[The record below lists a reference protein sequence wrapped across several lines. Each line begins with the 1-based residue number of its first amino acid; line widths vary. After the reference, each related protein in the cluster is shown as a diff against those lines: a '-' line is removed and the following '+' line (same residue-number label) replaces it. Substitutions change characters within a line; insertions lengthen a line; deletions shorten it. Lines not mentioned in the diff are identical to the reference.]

1 LLGHLLPG
9 AAVTRFAI
17 GARMSRLARH
27 SSEVFMALISRR
39 AVLATSAAVPFAAW
53 AQPAPGSY
61 GSVRR
66 LSLALD
72 AVIAPDAPV
81 EQIAWGYQWTEG
93 PVWVKDGG
101 YLLFSDPPQNTIYR
115 WDQAAGAQVFLKPS
129 GYSGDPDPA
138 LREPGAN
145 GLAIDASGALMM
157 CDSGNRALARVD
169 LKTKKK
175 QIIVD
180 KLEGKRFNSPND
192 LCISRSGAIYFTDPP
207 FGLTDGAASPVKE
220 QAFSG
225 VYRWAP
231 DGSVTVIDKDLAF
244 PNGVALSPDESVLY
258 VSNCDKTMP
267 VIKAYALGA
276 DGLPQS
282 ASMFFDMK
290 PLMSPESKGLPDG
303 IKVDVNGNLFAA
315 GPGGIVVLSKEGKLL
330 GLINVTGRAQPN
342 CAFADDGSTLI
353 ICATDIV
360 ARVKLK
366 TKGANFA

>member
-1 LLGHLLPG
+1 LLPG

-17 GARMSRLARH
+17 AARMDSLARH
-27 SSEVFMALISRR
+27 SSEVSMALISRR
-39 AVLATSAAVPFAAW
+39 AVLATSAAIPFAAW

-72 AVIAPDAPV
+72 AVIAPDATV
-81 EQIAWGYQWTEG
+81 EQIAWGYQWSEG

-145 GLAIDASGALMM
+145 GLAIDAAGTLVM
-157 CDSGNRALARVD
+157 CDSGTRALARVD
-169 LKTKKK
+169 PKTKKK
-175 QIIVD
+175 QIIAD
-180 KLEGKRFNSPND
+180 KFEGRRFNSPND

-207 FGLTDGAASPVKE
+207 FGLTNGAASAVKE

-231 DGSVTVIDKDLAF
+231 DGSVTVIDKDFAY

-282 ASMFFDMK
+282 SSLFFDMR

-330 GLINVTGRAQPN
+330 GLINVTGRATPN

-353 ICATDIV
+353 ICATDII
-360 ARVKLK
+360 ARVRLK
-366 TKGANFA
+366 TRGWA